1 MKRGRPSRS
10 GARADLLGFHRRPVA
25 RARACRS
32 PQEGGVRPEARGG
45 GRHGGPLGPGPAPGA
60 LGAALT
66 ALSLPGL
73 GRRPA
78 PRGLR
83 PPLRLSPPRAALL
96 PGRGGGGGGA
106 LLNGL

>member
-10 GARADLLGFHRRPVA
+10 GARAALLGFHRRPVA

-45 GRHGGPLGPGPAPGA
+45 GRHGDPLGPGPAPGA

-66 ALSLPGL
+66 ALLPARAGSQTC
-73 GRRPA
+73 
-78 PRGLR
+78 PRGIR

-96 PGRGGGGGGA
+96 PGRGGGGGA